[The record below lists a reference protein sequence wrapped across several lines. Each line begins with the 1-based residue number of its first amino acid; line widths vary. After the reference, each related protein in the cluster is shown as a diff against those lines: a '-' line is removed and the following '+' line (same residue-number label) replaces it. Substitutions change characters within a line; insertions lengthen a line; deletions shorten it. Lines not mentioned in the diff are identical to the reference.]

1 MPNLYNLTEE
11 WFELV
16 EEADRVALEGDDE
29 NEMIAAWTA
38 ALEKRIGEVRGEIDA
53 KLEILARIIRQL
65 DSDEKALNEEKR
77 RFAEREKAIKNR
89 KERLK
94 AYTTHAIR
102 SFVQPDK
109 KGRQRVETKS
119 FLVWI
124 QKKPLAIDEDGCDA
138 TKVDDAF
145 VEFVPKFKKREML
158 EHIKTTGEIPDGVEL
173 KEQGWTIRIK

>member
-1 MPNLYNLTEE
+1 MPNLYHLTEE
-11 WFELV
+11 WWDLV
-16 EEADRVALEGDDE
+16 EEADRVARDDEDE
-29 NEMIAAWTA
+29 NEILAAWHV
-38 ALEKRIGEVRGEIDA
+38 ALEDRLGEVKDQIES
-53 KLEILARIIRQL
+53 KLEVISKIIRQL

-94 AYTTHAIR
+94 SYATHAIR

-119 FLVWI
+119 FLVWV
-124 QKKPLAIDEDGCDA
+124 QKKPLSIDEDGCDA

-158 EHIKTTGEIPDGVEL
+158 EHIKSTGEIPDGVEL